1 MKSQSDNQIPLS
13 SNPPPAASPS
23 VGGTGQPQLT
33 LSANPQF
40 PPPAPAQPEEEEQG
54 LTPAKLLGMVR
65 RKFWVVGVAAIATSA
80 FMGFQ
85 ASKQVPMYQG
95 SFSVLVEPIVQRR
108 QISST
113 LADDKSSESAKE
125 FDYSSQIQVL
135 ISPKTLKPILKDIND
150 RYSGV
155 SYDEL
160 AGHLLVSRFGETK
173 IIEVSYSGTDPVK
186 VKFVLE
192 KLSEGYLRYS
202 LQDQK
207 ATLQQG
213 ILFVDRQLPG
223 LRTRVNILQK
233 QIEGLRQQYNFVDP
247 DTHAQELSGQLTALA
262 QQRQALQEERVAV
275 QVQYAA
281 LQQQAG
287 ASAALEDFTF
297 YQEFLHQFQALDRQ
311 IAIESA
317 RFGGNNPTIQLF
329 RQQQDNL
336 RPLLIQEAERSLNNQ
351 IAKVFNNIQI
361 LNSREQAL
369 AAVEKMLDQQFK
381 QMPSVSRQFTDLQ
394 RELKTATDSLNR
406 FQTTRES
413 LQIQS
418 AQNEV
423 PWQLIAPP
431 RDPESKLAN
440 NVYKSLMTG
449 GIGGALLGVGVIY
462 LLEKVENA
470 FYSIADLKKRTKLPI
485 LGIIPYRPDLEHAGS
500 EVHIVDLR
508 SLHSDGRHTIQENS
522 ATLKERMKVL
532 LEQGV
537 SSETL
542 SIPGIAHSAE
552 NPMGNESDAYGF
564 LESFRSLHANIV
576 RLGDSQPISSVVI
589 SSATPVEGRTTIA
602 VHLAQAAAAMGKRVL
617 LVDAHLR
624 RGAVPLHTLLGL
636 SDKAGLSDFLSET
649 TSLNQ
654 VIERLAWE
662 SSLFVVS
669 AGSTP
674 PDPTR
679 LLSSLRMKVFMQR
692 VHKAFDLVI
701 YDTPPLMGLADV
713 SLIAAQTSGV
723 VLVAGFGK
731 RNGAEAL
738 TQTIERLKSAH
749 IPILGV
755 VANGVKDYS
764 VDLYSR

>member
-1 MKSQSDNQIPLS
+1 MKPQSGKQL
-13 SNPPPAASPS
+13 PPPSNLSPAVAPS
-23 VGGTGQPQLT
+23 MEGTGQSHISPVNT
-33 LSANPQF
+33 
-40 PPPAPAQPEEEEQG
+40 PAPADEEEQG
-54 LTPAKLLGMVR
+54 LNPTKLLGMVR
-65 RKFWVVGVAAIATSA
+65 RKFWVVGIAAIATSA

-85 ASKQVPMYQG
+85 ASRQIPMYQG
-95 SFSVLVEPIVQRR
+95 SFSLLVEPIVQRR
-108 QISST
+108 QISSR
-113 LADDKSSESAKE
+113 LADDKNTETVKE

-135 ISPKTLKPILKDIND
+135 ISPKTLKSILENVNK

-160 AGHLLVSRFGETK
+160 VGKLKVSQLGETK
-173 IIEVSYSGTDPVK
+173 IIEVSYSGVDPTK
-186 VKFVLE
+186 VKFILD
-192 KLSEGYLRYS
+192 KLSEGYLSYS

-213 ILFVDRQLPG
+213 ILFVNRQLPG
-223 LRTRVNILQK
+223 LQTRVKSLQQ
-233 QIEGLRQQYNFVDP
+233 QIESLRKQYNFVDP
-247 DTHAQELSGQLTALA
+247 DTYAQDLSVQLSAVE
-262 QQRQALQEERVAV
+262 QQRQALQDQRVAL
-275 QVQYAA
+275 QIQYAA

-287 ASAALEDFTF
+287 ASAALEDSTF
-297 YQEFLHQFQALDRQ
+297 YQDFLHQFQALDRQ

-317 RFGGNNPTIQLF
+317 RYGENNPTIQLL

-369 AAVEKMLDQQFK
+369 IQVERRLGQRFK
-381 QMPSVSRQFTDLQ
+381 QMPDVSRQFVDLQ
-394 RELKTATDSLNR
+394 RELKTATDSLSR

-431 RDPESKLAN
+431 TDPESKLASN
-440 NVYKSLMTG
+440 IYKSLM
-449 GIGGALLGVGVIY
+449 IGGLGGLVFGVVIVF
-462 LLEKVENA
+462 LLEKLENA
-470 FYSIADLKKRTKLPI
+470 FYSVADLKKRTKLPI
-485 LGIIPYRPDLEHAGS
+485 LGVIPYRPDLEHAGS

-508 SLHSDGRHTIQENS
+508 SLHSGGRYTIQENG
-522 ATLKERMKVL
+522 ATLKERMKAL
-532 LEQGV
+532 LERGV
-537 SSETL
+537 PDESVSF
-542 SIPGIAHSAE
+542 PGISEPTDHSI
-552 NPMGNESDAYGF
+552 NNEPDAYSF

-576 RLGDSQPISSVVI
+576 RLGDNQRVSSVVI
-589 SSATPVEGRTTIA
+589 SSAMPVEGRTTIA
-602 VHLAQAAAAMGKRVL
+602 IHLAQAAAAMGNRVL

-624 RGAVPLHTLLGL
+624 RGGVPLHTFLGL
-636 SDKAGLSDFLSET
+636 PDKVGLSDFLTET
-649 TSLNQ
+649 ASLNQ
-654 VIERLAWE
+654 VVQRLAWE
-662 SSLFVVS
+662 SSLFVVA
-669 AGSTP
+669 AGSSP

-679 LLSSLRMKVFMQR
+679 LLCSPRMKAFMQR
-692 VHKAFDLVI
+692 VEKTFDLVI
-701 YDTPPLMGLADV
+701 YDTLPLMGLADV
-713 SLIAAQTSGV
+713 SLLAAQTSGV

-738 TQTIERLKSAH
+738 TQTIERLRGAR

-755 VANGVKDYS
+755 VANGVKNYS